1 MFILDTDY
9 LTLLEWGSGSVGQ
22 RLHERI
28 VKYPPNEVVTTIITF
43 EEQTRGWLAYQAKAR
58 TLTKQVEAY
67 RHLKRHLEIYRNI
80 PVLEF
85 DQAAAEQFASLQKLR
100 LRVGTM
106 DLKIA
111 AIALT
116 RQAVLLT
123 RNLKDFS
130 RVPALKVEDWAS

>member
-28 VKYPPNEVVTTIITF
+28 VSYPPNQVVTTIITF

-58 TLTKQVEAY
+58 TLAKQVEAY
-67 RHLKRHLEIYRNI
+67 RNLKRHLDIYRNI

-85 DQAAAEQFASLQKLR
+85 DHAAAEQFASLQKSR

-116 RQAVLLT
+116 RQAVVLT
-123 RNLKDFS
+123 RNVKDFS
-130 RVPALKVEDWAS
+130 RVPDLKVEDWTS